1 MSDKK
6 PAQKQNGSE
15 NKTSSERNAK
25 SEPKTLNR
33 KKVKA
38 STAVSVVRKMNMVKY
53 ESSDHVLSLSRKIIL
68 SDGTTPM
75 ELTGKLNLT
84 GLSEPERQRI
94 IAVAKLITNW
104 CSGHNVTDDI
114 VTKKDDEEVKLP
126 SPLKKVNHLLE
137 KTQSNVE
144 PVSDSTPE
152 KG

>member
-1 MSDKK
+1 
-6 PAQKQNGSE
+6 
-15 NKTSSERNAK
+15 
-25 SEPKTLNR
+25 
-33 KKVKA
+33 
-38 STAVSVVRKMNMVKY
+38 MVKY